1 MSSFVV
7 RISLRASSRNVWAI
21 GLGLTLT
28 FLYLAVP
35 VVNALLFALA
45 LALQAVLGTAVIT
58 SVLRGVKVSL
68 FMMCGPGL
76 LLGGAVSF
84 MVFQIVGR
92 GAVGILATLL
102 TALFGLGRFV
112 GRSVEESSPDSVAA
126 KLVTLGGLTAL
137 ALSAEFPWLLLA
149 AISLFGLAAP
159 TNSRTAAGRCQRGIT
174 FTLSS
179 GLLVAALFLRG
190 RHWWLITD
198 DYLFFEVIA
207 NHLTNSG
214 PFAQWGS
221 LDFSRYHWLSYGWS
235 GLLNTIAL
243 TPDTLTTLTRV
254 MPVVYGLAFASS
266 ALLIIEH
273 VVDTRDFSPVTALPA
288 WVFVSAFQLDWS
300 GTSTAGVMAVLLG
313 LVALLPIIV
322 TSSQSLARRLFVYAS
337 FGVIALLTKAPS
349 VLTLPLLFATAE
361 VMGSRWGRDRMKLI
375 LTTMVACMAA
385 LALLPV
391 FESVVGGFSIEWG
404 EQRGDDLS
412 RSGLLNTL
420 MTLIGRS
427 GWLILLTCLAWW
439 VWYAGVRNRP
449 ESRTSLAILAL
460 SPAILVAVAMD
471 ALVVGVSN
479 TNEYFS
485 GPFYL
490 VALLPL
496 LTMVPDLRPKANVQN
511 AIRPP
516 LVWAG
521 LVGVSAGSALLFK
534 TISLPPIAGSG
545 VTSSLLSDGR
555 VLLGVIILVAVLSKV
570 CRASEIVSLPLV
582 ALFVVIVAWG
592 IAPTVAGI
600 LKEGVSPS
608 YSVTE
613 LNSLAGPPDA
623 RTAGEWLK
631 KNSRQD
637 AVIATNFLRT
647 KDGDFGGDFA
657 LAAWSG
663 REFLVMGPSLSF
675 DSSSTSNAI
684 ELSESFAAQPST
696 SSARQLVELG
706 VEWFVVDLDKTT
718 LRDWEPYAETTAMT
732 WRFWILRL
740 R

>member
-1 MSSFVV
+1 MSSIVV

-28 FLYLAVP
+28 FFYLAVP

-102 TALFGLGRFV
+102 TALFGLSRFV

-149 AISLFGLAAP
+149 AISLFGLAAL
-159 TNSRTAAGRCQRGIT
+159 TGSRTAAGRYQRGIT

-179 GLLVAALFLRG
+179 ALLVAALFLRG

-235 GLLNTIAL
+235 GLLDTIAL

-254 MPVVYGLAFASS
+254 MPVVYGLAFVSS

-273 VVDTRDFSPVTALPA
+273 VVDTRDFSSVTALPA

-300 GTSTAGVMAVLLG
+300 GTSTAGVMAVVLG
-313 LVALLPIIV
+313 LVALLPTMV
-322 TSSQSLARRLFVYAS
+322 TSNQSLARRLFVYAS

-420 MTLIGRS
+420 ITLVGRS
-427 GWLILLTCLAWW
+427 GWLIMLTCLAWW
-439 VWYAGVRNRP
+439 VWFAGVRNRP
-449 ESRTSLAILAL
+449 DSRSSLAILAL

-471 ALVVGVSN
+471 ALVVGISN

-496 LTMVPDLRPKANVQN
+496 LTMVPDLRFQTSTQN
-511 AIRPP
+511 ALRLP
-516 LVWAG
+516 LVWAS
-521 LVGVSAGSALLFK
+521 LAGVSAGSALVFK
-534 TISLPPIAGSG
+534 SIPLPPIAGAG
-545 VTSSLLSDGR
+545 VASSLLADGR

-570 CRASEIVSLPLV
+570 CRPSEIITLPV
-582 ALFVVIVAWG
+582 IALFIVIIAWG
-592 IAPTVAGI
+592 IAPTVSGI
-600 LKEGVSPS
+600 LKDGISPS

-613 LNSLAGPPDA
+613 LNSLTGPPDA
-623 RTAGEWLK
+623 HTAGEWLK

-637 AVIATNFLRT
+637 AIMATNSLRT
-647 KDGDFGGDFA
+647 KEGDLGGDFS

-675 DSSSTSNAI
+675 DSLSTSNAI
-684 ELSESFAAQPST
+684 ELSESFATQPST
-696 SSARQLVELG
+696 SSARQLAELG